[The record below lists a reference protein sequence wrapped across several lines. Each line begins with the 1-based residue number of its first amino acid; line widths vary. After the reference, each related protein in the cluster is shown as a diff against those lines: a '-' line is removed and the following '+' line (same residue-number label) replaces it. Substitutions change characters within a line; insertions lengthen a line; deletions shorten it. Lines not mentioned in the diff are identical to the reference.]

1 MSKINSLQNY
11 LVSTGNSL
19 TAGQIRS
26 MFKIAN
32 PTAAVSELRS
42 RGLCVYSNPSS
53 LYDGTPTTR
62 YRVGAPS
69 RDLIAFAAAAG
80 YFNK

>member
-1 MSKINSLQNY
+1 MSKINSLQSY
-11 LVSTGNSL
+11 LVTTGESL

-32 PTAAVSELRS
+32 PTAAVPEHRR
-42 RGLCVYSNPSS
+42 RGLCVYANPSA

-62 YRVGAPS
+62 YRVGNAR
-69 RDLIAFAAAAG
+69 RDLVAFAAAAG
-80 YFNK
+80 YFNQ